1 MALNMSPGVFLMIT
15 LLGRIHMH
23 YHTKQSPVTVNVEA
37 GEILAGEGIHITSDK
52 CPYRVSIDID
62 KGLTGKLNICYW
74 RDGEML
80 SSGAF
85 DTMDGTLRNVMF
97 LELCKVLDGE
107 VVFED

>member
-15 LLGRIHMH
+15 LLGRIHMN
-23 YHTKQSPVTVNVEA
+23 YHPKQSSVTVNVEA
-37 GEILAGEGIHITSDK
+37 GEILAGEGIHVTSDK

-62 KGLTGKLNICYW
+62 EGLEGKLNICYW
-74 RDGEML
+74 HDGAML
-80 SSGAF
+80 RSESFGVTDRA
-85 DTMDGTLRNVMF
+85 LRNVMF